1 VAGRLN
7 GFSSLSV
14 LPSPV
19 LNHEQSN
26 NAFARMSA
34 QPIKSSTVTTSSGI
48 RFHKLNLAR
57 WETRDVYH
65 WFLTLHWPHFSAVI
79 FTAYLGINLIFSAC
93 YVLKPHAINGMP
105 PGSWSDAFFFS
116 VETLATVG
124 YGHMYPDST
133 YGHVIATIEIIIG
146 MFGMAIVTGLIFI
159 RFSRPVARI
168 VFSRV
173 LVLSPFD
180 GQPALTFRVANLR
193 DQAMAEAEFRLML
206 IRDEPT
212 KEGPSFRRFYQ
223 LPLQF
228 DRLISFPAI
237 ITIRHLVDERSPLHG
252 WSIEELER
260 GDARLAASVVC
271 IDTVI
276 PAPVQTHRAYTWKD
290 IRLNHRFAE
299 VYNTLA
305 DNAMTVDYSQLHT
318 TEPISETSAS

>member
-1 VAGRLN
+1 
-7 GFSSLSV
+7 
-14 LPSPV
+14 
-19 LNHEQSN
+19 
-26 NAFARMSA
+26 MSA
-34 QPIKSSTVTTSSGI
+34 APNKKNTVTTAVGI
-48 RFHKLNLAR
+48 HFHKLNTKQ

-65 WFLTLHWPHFSAVI
+65 WLLTLRWTQFAAVI
-79 FTAYLGINLIFSAC
+79 FATYIGINLIFSAC
-93 YVLKPHAINGMP
+93 YVFRPNAINSMP
-105 PGSWSDAFFFS
+105 PGSWADAFFFS

-124 YGHMYPDST
+124 YGHMYPDTT
-133 YGHVIATIEIIIG
+133 YGHIVATIEIIVG

-180 GQPALTFRVANLR
+180 GQPALSFRVANLR

-212 KEGPSFRRFYQ
+212 KEGPHFRRFYQ

-237 ITIRHLVDERSPLHG
+237 ITIRHIIDERSPLHG
-252 WSIEELER
+252 WSIEDLER
-260 GDARLAASVVC
+260 GDTRFGASIVC

-276 PAPVQTHRAYTWKD
+276 PAPVQTHCGYTWRD
-290 IRLNHRFAE
+290 LRPGHQFVE
-299 VYNTLA
+299 VYDSVNA
-305 DNAMTVDYSQLHT
+305 DTMTVDYSRLHT
-318 TEPISETSAS
+318 TEPISPPQKT

>member
-1 VAGRLN
+1 
-7 GFSSLSV
+7 
-14 LPSPV
+14 
-19 LNHEQSN
+19 
-26 NAFARMSA
+26 MSA
-34 QPIKSSTVTTSSGI
+34 PSNKKIAVTSASGI
-48 RFHKLNLAR
+48 QFHKLNTKQ
-57 WETRDVYH
+57 WESRDVYH
-65 WFLTLHWPHFSAVI
+65 WLLTLRWPQFSAFI
-79 FTAYLGINLIFSAC
+79 FAAYIGINLVFSTC
-93 YVLKPHAINGMP
+93 YVLQPHAINGMA
-105 PGSWSDAFFFS
+105 PGSFSDAFFFS

-124 YGHMYPDST
+124 YGHMYPDTT
-133 YGHVIATIEIIIG
+133 YGHIVATIEIIVG

-173 LVLSPFD
+173 LVLSHFD

-212 KEGPSFRRFYQ
+212 REGPNFRRFYQ

-237 ITIRHLVDERSPLHG
+237 ITIRHIIDERSPLHG

-260 GDARLAASVVC
+260 SDARLAASIVC

-276 PAPVQTHRAYTWKD
+276 PAPVQTHCAYTWKD
-290 IRLNHRFAE
+290 LRLNHRFVE
-299 VYNTLA
+299 VYDSLSANT
-305 DNAMTVDYSQLHT
+305 MTVDYSRLHT
-318 TEPISETSAS
+318 TEPISKPTKTD